1 MNFKHEQLICALII
15 MIHNSGDDESMKI
28 SIFSIFLIMQ
38 RDLREDCFMY
48 NFQAWSSVSIFE
60 R

>member
-1 MNFKHEQLICALII
+1 